1 MLNRFGSTS
10 DMVIW
15 DVQENGRNY
24 ILAIDEKG
32 LYLTTPDYLDKNRA
46 DPNRY
51 MSSRAAVP
59 ARLAAL
65 QLDPAALLSAN
76 QHRVR
81 KAGEGEAKKK
91 VNPLKA
97 SKRSMR
103 A

>member
-10 DMVIW
+10 DMVIR

-81 KAGEGEAKKK
+81 MAGEG
-91 VNPLKA
+91 
-97 SKRSMR
+97 
-103 A
+103 